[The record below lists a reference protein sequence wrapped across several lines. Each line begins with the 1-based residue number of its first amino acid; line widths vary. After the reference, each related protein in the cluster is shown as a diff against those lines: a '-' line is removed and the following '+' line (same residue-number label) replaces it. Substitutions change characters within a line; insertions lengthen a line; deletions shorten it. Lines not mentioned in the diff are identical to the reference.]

1 MLSTGIIVSFNGNG
15 YDLVKLSK
23 FTRATFGGELESKEH
38 SSRYDADHLRDPLA
52 ADPETA
58 PITGQ
63 NLVETYRHY
72 FACAST
78 SQSAVDRFQWEG
90 TSGAFQ
96 EEMSLM

>member
-1 MLSTGIIVSFNGNG
+1 MGMVTTWLNSPNLLGLPSVASLSLKNTHHGMMPIISAI
-15 YDLVKLSK
+15 
-23 FTRATFGGELESKEH
+23 RW
-38 SSRYDADHLRDPLA
+38 PP
-52 ADPETA
+52 DPETA

>member
-1 MLSTGIIVSFNGNG
+1 MGMVTTWLNSPNLLGLPSV
-15 YDLVKLSK
+15 
-23 FTRATFGGELESKEH
+23 A
-38 SSRYDADHLRDPLA
+38 SRWPP
-52 ADPETA
+52 DPEA
-58 PITGQ
+58 AAITGQ
-63 NLVETYRHY
+63 NLVEIYRHY